1 MKRFLIK
8 VMLLCAASLF
18 AISGQASPYNI
29 AASAKVT
36 ASSSRDAD
44 SDAGK
49 ATDVKIRVKNAGEWA
64 SGSGLTFWGQI
75 DYPWIQLD
83 WDTPVAVNKVIIYE
97 RPEINC
103 PIPGGILK
111 FSDGSGIAVNEIPDN
126 GSPKVVGFLHSDS
139 VFRQRAL

>member
-18 AISGQASPYNI
+18 AISGQAYPYNI

-49 ATDVKIRVKNAGEWA
+49 ATDGKIRVKNAGEWV
-64 SGSGLTFWGQI
+64 SGRGMTFWGQI

-83 WDTPVAVNKVIIYE
+83 WNNLVAVNKVIIYDH
-97 RPEINC
+97 PEINC
-103 PIPGGILK
+103 HIAGGVLK

-126 GSPKVVGFLHSDS
+126 GSPKVVEFP
-139 VFRQRAL
+139 AL